1 MRIVIDAQSLL
12 EPMAGIGRCTIS
24 MLKALGQVDSTNQ
37 YYLYY
42 GASFRQKRSSL
53 PHFDNPNFHKKLLKF
68 PGRIFRFLTEKT
80 HLIPIGTFFRGYDI
94 YHGLNYYVP
103 ALNLPS
109 IVNIYDLS
117 YILFPQCFTRKRLN
131 DIRWKVASS
140 IKRAGRIITGSESA
154 KADIVN
160 LLGVPEEKVRVICF
174 GVEDTFNPKR
184 GGEIAAFR
192 KKYRFPEKFVLFVG
206 TIEPRKNIK
215 KLIHAYNK
223 LNLKDTGLV
232 IAGRC
237 GWLFEETF
245 REVKKLNLGDR
256 VFFPGH
262 IPEIDLPLLYS
273 SASVF
278 VFPSIYEGFGF
289 PPLEAMACGT
299 PVISSNTSSLPE
311 IVGSAGILINP
322 EDENKLAEAIESVLE
337 DNVKR
342 EEMAAKGLEQAKLF
356 SWEKCAKETLELY
369 CEAANVGV

>member
-42 GASFRQKRSSL
+42 GASFRQKRASL
-53 PHFDNPNFHKKLLKF
+53 PHFDNPNFHKKLIKF

-80 HLIPIGTFFRGYDI
+80 HLIPTGTFFRGYDI

-131 DIRWKVASS
+131 DIKWKVAGS

-192 KKYRFPEKFVLFVG
+192 RKYRLPEKFILFVG

-342 EEMAAKGLEQAKLF
+342 DEMAAKGLEQAKLF
-356 SWEKCAKETLELY
+356 SWEKCAKETLKLY
-369 CEAANVGV
+369 CEAAEER

>member
-24 MLKALGQVDSTNQ
+24 MLKALGRVDCTNQ

-42 GASFRQKRSSL
+42 GASFRQKRASL
-53 PHFDNPNFHKKLLKF
+53 PHFDNPNFHKRLIKF

-80 HLIPIGTFFRGYDI
+80 HLIPTGTFFRNYDV

-117 YILFPQCFTRKRLN
+117 YILFPECFTRQRLN
-131 DIRWKVASS
+131 DIRWKVAGS

-154 KADIVN
+154 KADIIN
-160 LLGVPEEKVRVICF
+160 LLGVPEEKVKVIYF
-174 GVEDTFNPKR
+174 GVEDTFNPKCGR
-184 GGEIAAFR
+184 EIAVLR
-192 KKYRFPEKFVLFVG
+192 RKYRLPEKFILFVG

-237 GWLFEETF
+237 GWLFEEIF
-245 REVKKLNLGDR
+245 HEVKKLNLEDR

-262 IPEIDLPLLYS
+262 ISEIDLPLLYS
-273 SASVF
+273 AASVF

-322 EDENKLAEAIESVLE
+322 EDENELAEAVKSVLE

-342 EEMAAKGLEQAKLF
+342 EEMVTKGLEQAKLF
-356 SWEKCAKETLELY
+356 SWEKCAKETLKLY
-369 CEAANVGV
+369 DEAANDG